1 MSITYQGFML
11 PPMRSNTGT
20 SAFLSALVEQ
30 PSMLSAVANLS
41 QADADKQQREVMKL
55 FIADFDLI
63 T

>member
-1 MSITYQGFML
+1 ML

-41 QADADKQQREVMKL
+41 QADTDKQQREVMKL
-55 FIADFDLI
+55 FIVNFDLI